1 MREDQHMRLRKQ
13 KKVVA
18 VTLATAI
25 AVSGI
30 ALTTASAF
38 TSLPGKSK
46 H

>member
-1 MREDQHMRLRKQ
+1 MRLRKQ

-18 VTLATAI
+18 VALATAI

-30 ALTTASAF
+30 ALTTAGAF
-38 TSLPGKSK
+38 TGLLGKSK